1 MITLAEIEE
10 VLDQAEFTAA
20 QSRALSKAIELSEGR
35 QRELMADQLMTKVDG
50 AQLKQEVLVRLE
62 EIRNEMVRWMFAF
75 WLGLIPV
82 VALSVKYVK

>member
-50 AQLKQEVLVRLE
+50 AQLKEEVLLRLE
-62 EIRNEMVRWMFAF
+62 EIRNDMVRWMFAF